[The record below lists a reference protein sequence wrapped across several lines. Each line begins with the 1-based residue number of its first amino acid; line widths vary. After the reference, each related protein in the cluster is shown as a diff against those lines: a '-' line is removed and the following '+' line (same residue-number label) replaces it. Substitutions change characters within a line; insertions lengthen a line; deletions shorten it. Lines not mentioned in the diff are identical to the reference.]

1 LGSDMKRRTFI
12 TLLGCAAASGPRMVR
27 AQEPGKLSK
36 IGFIGSGSASGSTR
50 SVEALR
56 MGLSEHGYHE
66 GQNISIEFRWA
77 EGDYDRLHGLAAELV
92 RLKVD
97 VLVTHGTPGTL
108 AAKQATTSIPIVMA
122 ISGDAPSTGLVT
134 NLARPEA
141 NVTGSTYFLSE
152 LNAKRL
158 QWLHDIFP
166 TVTKIAALSNP
177 GNPISRPIMTA
188 METMAANLKMSVE
201 QFKVGAPTEFETAF
215 AAMAPGRIDAV
226 VVTEDGEFAAS
237 HRVISDLA
245 MAKNLLS
252 IGATDF
258 ASAGGLI
265 GYGANILELYRRAG
279 YFVDRIIKGAKPA
292 DLPVERPTTFELVI
306 NLKTAKMLGSAISPS
321 VLLLANE
328 VIE

>member
-1 LGSDMKRRTFI
+1 
-12 TLLGCAAASGPRMVR
+12 
-27 AQEPGKLSK
+27 
-36 IGFIGSGSASGSTR
+36 
-50 SVEALR
+50 
-56 MGLSEHGYHE
+56 
-66 GQNISIEFRWA
+66 
-77 EGDYDRLHGLAAELV
+77 
-92 RLKVD
+92 
-97 VLVTHGTPGTL
+97 
-108 AAKQATTSIPIVMA
+108 
-122 ISGDAPSTGLVT
+122 
-134 NLARPEA
+134 
-141 NVTGSTYFLSE
+141 
-152 LNAKRL
+152 
-158 QWLHDIFP
+158 
-166 TVTKIAALSNP
+166 
-177 GNPISRPIMTA
+177 

-201 QFKVGAPTEFETAF
+201 QFKVGAPAEFETAF

-237 HRVISDLA
+237 HRLISDLA
-245 MAKNLLS
+245 MAKKLLS
-252 IGATDF
+252 IGAAEF

>member
-1 LGSDMKRRTFI
+1 MAG
-12 TLLGCAAASGPRMVR
+12 
-27 AQEPGKLSK
+27 AQEAGKLAR
-36 IGFIGSGSASGSTR
+36 IGFLGSGSAAGSTR
-50 SVEALR
+50 SVDALR
-56 MGLSEHGYHE
+56 KGLAERGHRE

-77 EGDYDRLHGLAAELV
+77 EGDYNRLAGLAAELV
-92 RLKVD
+92 GLKVD

-108 AAKQATTSIPIVMA
+108 AARQATSSIPVVMA
-122 ISGDAPSTGLVT
+122 ISGDAPLTGLVT

-166 TVTKIAALSNP
+166 AFTRIAALSNP
-177 GNPISRPIMTA
+177 GNPISGPIMTA
-188 METMAANLKMSVE
+188 METMAANLKISVE
-201 QFKVGAPTEFETAF
+201 QFKVGAASEFETAF
-215 AAMAPGRIDAV
+215 TAMGPGRIDAV

-237 HRVISDLA
+237 HRMISELA
-245 MAKNLLS
+245 AANRLVS
-252 IGATDF
+252 IGATEF

-279 YFVDRIIKGAKPA
+279 YFVDRIIKGARPA
-292 DLPVERPTTFELVI
+292 DLPVERPATFELVI
-306 NLKTAKMLGSAISPS
+306 NLKTARMIGSAIPPS
-321 VLLLANE
+321 VLLLAND

>member
-1 LGSDMKRRTFI
+1 MKRRTFI
-12 TLLGCAAASGPRMVR
+12 KLLGCAAASGPLVAR
-27 AQEPGKLSK
+27 AQEPGKVAK
-36 IGFIGSGSASGSTR
+36 IGFLGSGSASGSTR

-56 MGLSEHGYHE
+56 AGLSEHGYHE

-77 EGDYDRLHGLAAELV
+77 EGNYDRLPALAADLV
-92 RLKVD
+92 RLNVD
-97 VLVTHGTPGTL
+97 VLVAHGTPGMR
-108 AAKQATTSIPIVMA
+108 AAKQATTTIPIVMA
-122 ISGDAPSTGLVT
+122 ISGDAPSTGLVS

-166 TVTKIAALSNP
+166 TVTRVAALSNP
-177 GNPISRPIMTA
+177 NNPVSRPIMTA
-188 METMAANLKMSVE
+188 MESMAANLKMSVE
-201 QFKVGAPTEFETAF
+201 QFKVGAPTEFEAAF

-237 HRVISDLA
+237 HRAISDLA
-245 MAKNLLS
+245 VAKKLPS
-252 IGATDF
+252 IGATEF
-258 ASAGGLI
+258 AGAGGLI
-265 GYGANILELYRRAG
+265 GYGANILELYRRTG

-292 DLPVERPTTFELVI
+292 DLPVERPTSFELVI

>member
-1 LGSDMKRRTFI
+1 MKRRDF
-12 TLLGCAAASGPRMVR
+12 LKVVGGAAASGPLLAR
-27 AQEPGKLSK
+27 AQQPGKVAK
-36 IGFIGSGSASGSTR
+36 IGFLGSASASGSTGPVDALCTGL
-50 SVEALR
+50 VER
-56 MGLSEHGYHE
+56 GYHE
-66 GQNISIEFRWA
+66 GRNIGVEFRWA
-77 EGDYDRLHGLAAELV
+77 EGDYHRLPALAAELV
-92 RLKVD
+92 RLDID
-97 VLVTHGTPGTL
+97 VLIAHGTPGVR
-108 AAKQATTSIPIVMA
+108 AAKQATTTIPIVMA

-158 QWLHDIFP
+158 QWLKDIFP

-177 GNPISRPIMTA
+177 NNPVSQPIMAA
-188 METMAANLKMSVE
+188 MESMAANLKISVE
-201 QFKVGAPTEFETAF
+201 QFNVAAPTEFETGF

-245 MAKNLLS
+245 IAKMLPS
-252 IGATDF
+252 VGATEF
-258 ASAGGLI
+258 AAAGGLI
-265 GYGANILELYRRAG
+265 GYGANILELYRRVG
-279 YFVDRIIKGAKPA
+279 YFVDRIIKGSKPA

-306 NLKTAKMLGSAISPS
+306 NLKTAKVLDLTISPS
-321 VLLLANE
+321 VLLLANQ